1 MRPFSPLLV
10 LLRLRGWLR
19 IPAANTSLSSA
30 NTTQDPEGNRLMR
43 WTIVNRTEEEL
54 VMQQF
59 LKFGETRSMAEGFLR
74 DSEAAASSSSVEEK
88 AVGGGGG
95 GRGLPYPLHPALD
108 STDIMKFIERA
119 NRESVGSSQSKCNS
133 SSSSALCVSGL
144 NSQSLRSSP
153 PTPHPSSMPS
163 LPSGIRQTRTSS
175 PESTGLSPP
184 NKRSSPSAPTLTAS
198 PLNKLQNMQP
208 FDFRKIFPAASQNNN
223 NKSKSYVNAESSSQL
238 DVQQASLEAAFK
250 ASKQLKHEHLINSL
264 YSPTTAE
271 SRDDMDRQRNATMP
285 GSVNSDEQS
294 FSDGDSGDEGH
305 LDDGVMNLSLEQGGY
320 DPKERHSRKSSNP
333 MKRRWNP
340 MVLSTLVTNPS
351 TGKRRVQCHACFKT
365 FCDKGA
371 LKIHFSAVHLRE
383 MHKCTVD
390 GCTMMFSSRRSR
402 NRHSAN
408 PNPKLHSSSLRRK
421 LNPHDGR
428 SSNPFPAAMMRDGTS
443 PLLNHHHLGP
453 SPSLLTQSRM
463 LLDQQRFGDLDK
475 IRANLTSAGSSAGIN
490 DIKDS
495 LRSSSCSPCPS
506 DTYCESEPGS
516 STHPLAKRIKSQDSR
531 SENRRVS
538 ESNGHSSRSRIM
550 DHGSVVLPDDEQNR
564 DSEANRARKRK
575 SANPTKFS
583 TVLHSPVPAT
593 LSDDDLQY
601 SSDDSSS
608 SAFAMDGKNEN
619 GLLDDGSDDDDDDD
633 SIQEYMNRHRNHALK
648 KMYEAHKQQQEQLQQ
663 QIREDREEE
672 RQQVAAAQRRDSAQ
686 DSDRRQPDL
695 ESQAEKE
702 EQQPSLHQEKEQDLR
717 SRRRQS
723 FRGEERVSQSEERL
737 LQEKEESESH
747 HHQASSE
754 QEEDSEKRRGDDG
767 QVDGRKTSCSSMSP
781 SDGDEGRGEA
791 RKSSEDAMTSNVI
804 SGSQE
809 NPLRHLESLS
819 LGPFSISPNSQ
830 LRTSTSSL
838 FANLPFPPG
847 IASLPSFGLAN
858 PAGLAGGGGG
868 GMGCKVSRSI
878 EQSDARQDMLD
889 EYEDG
894 EEVGSR
900 GDGESG
906 QEDSTPTPGD
916 MSSHMFRDSSL
927 SAFGLDIPVDKDNP
941 RRCTACGKIFQ
952 NHFGVK
958 THYQNVHLKLMH
970 KCTVDG
976 CNAAFPSKRSRD
988 RHSANLN
995 LHRKLLSTHS
1005 DKGTA
1010 RCQRADL
1017 FDPHAS
1023 SA

>member
-1 MRPFSPLLV
+1 MRIGAGCS
-10 LLRLRGWLR
+10 R
-19 IPAANTSLSSA
+19 
-30 NTTQDPEGNRLMR
+30 
-43 WTIVNRTEEEL
+43 
-54 VMQQF
+54 
-59 LKFGETRSMAEGFLR
+59 
-74 DSEAAASSSSVEEK
+74 
-88 AVGGGGG
+88 
-95 GRGLPYPLHPALD
+95 HPVPPPLD
-108 STDIMKFIERA
+108 SSDIMKFIERA
-119 NRESVGSSQSKCNS
+119 NRESLNSSQSKCNS
-133 SSSSALCVSGL
+133 TTV
-144 NSQSLRSSP
+144 NSQPLRSSP
-153 PTPHPSSMPS
+153 PH
-163 LPSGIRQTRTSS
+163 LPGIGTTCS

-184 NKRSSPSAPTLTAS
+184 NKRCSPSAPSLGS

-208 FDFRKIFPAASQNNN
+208 FDFRKMFS
-223 NKSKSYVNAESSSQL
+223 KSKSYVNPVSDSSPAL
-238 DVQQASLEAAFK
+238 DSGSLEAAYRV
-250 ASKQLKHEHLINSL
+250 SKQLKQEQLMSL

-271 SRDDMDRQRNATMP
+271 SSDTSANRNLVP

-294 FSDGDSGDEGH
+294 FSDGESGDEMH
-305 LDDGVMNLSLEQGGY
+305 MSDGAMNLSLEQGGY

-428 SSNPFPAAMMRDGTS
+428 TSNPFPSPLMRDSTPGS
-443 PLLNHHHLGP
+443 PLLNHHLGP
-453 SPSLLTQSRM
+453 APSLNQSRM
-463 LLDQQRFGDLDK
+463 LLDQQRFGDFDK
-475 IRANLTSAGSSAGIN
+475 IRANLTSASSAGIN
-490 DIKDS
+490 DVKDS
-495 LRSSSCSPCPS
+495 FRSNSCSPCPS

-516 STHPLAKRIKSQDSR
+516 STLMKRIKSHDSR
-531 SENRRVS
+531 PDRRVS
-538 ESNGHSSRSRIM
+538 ESNGHDRRRHQQQEE
-550 DHGSVVLPDDEQNR
+550 DAGLPDDERHKDQDAHQ
-564 DSEANRARKRK
+564 DSDANRTRKRK

-583 TVLHSPVPAT
+583 VLHSPIAAT
-593 LSDDDLQY
+593 LSDDDMQY

-608 SAFAMDGKNEN
+608 STYGMDGKDN
-619 GLLDDGSDDDDDDD
+619 GMMDDGSDDDDDDD

-648 KMYEAHKQQQEQLQQ
+648 KMYEAHKQQQAMCE
-663 QIREDREEE
+663 REAA
-672 RQQVAAAQRRDSAQ
+672 QAAAQDERHQAERRPQQEEKQVHEHSSNNDKTMDLTSHRKSGSFRNERTHSQEGLNQIQPEQQQPIQDEQRQLNSKEHQADLSAPQTSSPDPHEGRENPPARKCSNDSA
-686 DSDRRQPDL
+686 
-695 ESQAEKE
+695 
-702 EQQPSLHQEKEQDLR
+702 
-717 SRRRQS
+717 
-723 FRGEERVSQSEERL
+723 
-737 LQEKEESESH
+737 
-747 HHQASSE
+747 
-754 QEEDSEKRRGDDG
+754 
-767 QVDGRKTSCSSMSP
+767 
-781 SDGDEGRGEA
+781 
-791 RKSSEDAMTSNVI
+791 SNAL
-804 SGSQE
+804 GSE

-819 LGPFSISPNSQ
+819 LGPFSNLTSPNSH
-830 LRTSTSSL
+830 LRNSATSSL
-838 FANLPFPPG
+838 FASSNLTFPA
-847 IASLPSFGLAN
+847 ASMGLSFGSVLP
-858 PAGLAGGGGG
+858 PAGLS
-868 GMGCKVSRSI
+868 MPKMSRSSD
-878 EQSDARQDMLD
+878 QSDLRQEMLED
-889 EYEDG
+889 YEDG
-894 EEVGSR
+894 DSASR

-916 MSSHMFRDSSL
+916 GGSISSHMFRDSSL
-927 SAFGLDIPVDKDNP
+927 SSFGLDIPVDKENP

-1005 DKGTA
+1005 DKGMGTSV
-1010 RCQRADL
+1010 RDP